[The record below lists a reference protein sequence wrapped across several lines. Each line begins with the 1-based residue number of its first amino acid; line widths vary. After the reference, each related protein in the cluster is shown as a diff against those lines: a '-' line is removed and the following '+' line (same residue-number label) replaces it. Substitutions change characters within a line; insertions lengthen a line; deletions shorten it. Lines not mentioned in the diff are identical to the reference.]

1 MYRKKSCNKT
11 FITLVLESP
20 FFVFDTVVK
29 CKELQFNFQVEKSR
43 SEAKQSFCRAFSKL
57 LMQMSSFKQPK
68 LICETSKFPK
78 SVNKVHLDVCLQEVQ
93 STRAL
98 DPHNKIHH

>member
-29 CKELQFNFQVEKSR
+29 CKEVQFNFQVEKSR

-57 LMQMSSFKQPK
+57 LMQMSSFK
-68 LICETSKFPK
+68 LICETRKFPK
-78 SVNKVHLDVCLQEVQ
+78 IVNKVHLDVCLQEVQ